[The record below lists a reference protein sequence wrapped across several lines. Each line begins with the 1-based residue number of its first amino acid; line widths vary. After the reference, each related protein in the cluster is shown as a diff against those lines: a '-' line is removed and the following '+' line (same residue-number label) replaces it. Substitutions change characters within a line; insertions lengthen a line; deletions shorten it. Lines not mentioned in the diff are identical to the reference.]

1 MSVKSTGG
9 KYSDALKTGTVS
21 EYEQDWESVPLQTMH
36 LGIPVSF
43 SNKLTVTLE
52 AQPDDKTSGIVKAPD
67 GAGFGDKSLYLP
79 SGSRLKF
86 SFGNYVNSL
95 RFQIKATGGN
105 ELGTA
110 YIVAMNKGET
120 VSGSPIDSEDKEFN
134 ITNIRFDEILI
145 CGFSGRYSETMGDL
159 HIDNLEWST
168 DSA

>member
-1 MSVKSTGG
+1 MSVKSTGDKFSG
-9 KYSDALKTGTVS
+9 ASKTGTVS
-21 EYEQDWESVPLQTMH
+21 ENKEDWEREPLQSF
-36 LGIPVSF
+36 LLQLPVRF
-43 SNKLTVTLE
+43 SNNLIATVE
-52 AQPDDKTSGIVKAPD
+52 DQPDDKTSGIVKAPD
-67 GAGFGDKSLYLP
+67 GAGFGEKSLYLP